1 MFAGS
6 APGGMAE
13 VESQHQIGVMDLFEM
28 EAGTDVRQV
37 EEIVDLKQSTAYHPE
52 VDIVVKAVTQTQA
65 VGEEQKEA
73 VAGEIAPAK
82 EM

>member
-1 MFAGS
+1 
-6 APGGMAE
+6 MAE
-13 VESQHQIGVMDLFEM
+13 VESQHQIGVVDLFEM

-37 EEIVDLKQSTAYHPE
+37 EEIVALKQSTVYHPE
-52 VDIVVKAVTQTQA
+52 VDIVVKVVTQTQA

>member
-1 MFAGS
+1 MVADS

-13 VESQHQIGVMDLFEM
+13 VESQHQIDVMDLFEM
-28 EAGTDVRQV
+28 EAGTEVHQV
-37 EEIVDLKQSTAYHPE
+37 EEIVDLKQSMAHHLGA
-52 VDIVVKAVTQTQA
+52 DIVVKVVTQTQA

>member
-1 MFAGS
+1 MFADS

-13 VESQHQIGVMDLFEM
+13 VESQHQIGVVDLFEM
-28 EAGTDVRQV
+28 EAGIDVRQV
-37 EEIVDLKQSTAYHPE
+37 EEIVALKQNTVYHPE
-52 VDIVVKAVTQTQA
+52 VDIVVKVVTQTRA

>member
-1 MFAGS
+1 MFADS
-6 APGGMAE
+6 APGGMAG
-13 VESQHQIGVMDLFEM
+13 VESQHQIGVVDLFEM

-37 EEIVDLKQSTAYHPE
+37 EEIVALKQSTVYHPE
-52 VDIVVKAVTQTQA
+52 VDIVVKVVTQTQA